1 VSEERKPI
9 RLGPERSWGDTTC
22 GYGLGEPECGKPAT
36 RHIMWLNDFALSAAC
51 DEHIKVIHSRD
62 TSAMPYEEHAFEG
75 DCGMP
80 GTWWHHPYEDEPEGY
95 CFFPALDDA
104 SLLAEEPMPAEV
116 KT

>member
-1 VSEERKPI
+1 
-9 RLGPERSWGDTTC
+9 
-22 GYGLGEPECGKPAT
+22 
-36 RHIMWLNDFALSAAC
+36 
-51 DEHIKVIHSRD
+51 
-62 TSAMPYEEHAFEG
+62 MPYEEHAFEG